1 MSQQDP
7 GLYNQL
13 TSQLQPDEQQVIKAA
28 IEKADQ
34 LAIAENNANQHGGL
48 QAMAA
53 GGDATGVTQPHTNG
67 AS

>member
-13 TSQLQPDEQQVIKAA
+13 TSQLQPEEQQVIKAA

-34 LAIAENNANQHGGL
+34 LAIEQRNADQQAAL

-53 GGDATGVTQPHTNG
+53 GGDATGVPQPHTNG

>member
-13 TSQLQPDEQQVIKAA
+13 TSQLQPEEQQVIKAA

-34 LAIAENNANQHGGL
+34 LALELSNAD
-48 QAMAA
+48 QAAAQAA
-53 GGDATGVTQPHTNG
+53 GGNAIGVPQPHTNG

>member
-13 TSQLQPDEQQVIKAA
+13 TSQLQPEEQQVIKAA

-34 LAIAENNANQHGGL
+34 LALELSNAD
-48 QAMAA
+48 QAAQAA
-53 GGDATGVTQPHTNG
+53 GGNALGVPQPHTNG